1 MSRVI
6 VKLGGGL
13 ITDKTMYRH
22 VQISHIN
29 PVASV
34 IRELVD
40 MGHSVIL
47 VHGAGSFGHIESK
60 KWRLAD
66 GYQQDIGDEQSEAI
80 ARVRCDMLELNQHV
94 VEALESQGLVTE
106 SLPPRY
112 WANGVG
118 PTFEGDM
125 SAFVRGPKE
134 PIPVTFG
141 DVVEV
146 TNDSKFGILSG
157 DHIMVRLGIELPDV
171 SACLFLLGDV
181 DGLMDKP
188 PQQSG
193 AKLIEQWMPSD
204 GLESTHASDIDVT
217 GGILLKAQCASMIAN
232 SVDRVWLLN
241 GREPNRML
249 DAVMRDDTVGTK
261 ILSERSP

>member
-13 ITDKTMYRH
+13 ITDKTEYKH
-22 VQISHIN
+22 VQISHIS

-34 IRELVD
+34 IKELVD

-47 VHGAGSFGHIESK
+47 VHGAGSFGHIESR

-66 GYQQDIGDEQSEAI
+66 GYQQDIEQEQAEAVD
-80 ARVRCDMLELNQHV
+80 RVRSDMLELNQHILD
-94 VEALESQGLVTE
+94 ALQSEGLVTE

-118 PTFEGDM
+118 FAFEGDM
-125 SAFVRGPKE
+125 SAFVREPSE

-146 TNDSKFGILSG
+146 TNGSKFGILSG
-157 DHIMVRLGIELPDV
+157 DHIMVRLAIELPDV

-181 DGLMDKP
+181 DGLMDRP
-188 PQQSG
+188 PEQSG
-193 AKLIEQWMPSD
+193 AKLIEQWTPSD
-204 GLESTHASDIDVT
+204 GLKGTHASDIDVT

-232 SVDRVWLLN
+232 SVDCVWLLN

-249 DAVMRDDTVGTK
+249 DAVVRGVAVGTK
-261 ILSERSP
+261 VLSERPA